1 MDAAITSPRPAEVSH
16 RRVLLLALPMTLSHV
31 TTPLLGLVGATVI
44 GRLGE
49 AHLLGAVAL
58 GAVIFDFLFWSFG
71 ALRMATA
78 GLTAQATG
86 AGSSSEVDLTVAR
99 ALAVA
104 LLVGA
109 AMILGQSPIG
119 LVAFRLAGASE
130 AATEALRTYFFIRI
144 WSAPFT
150 LANYAVLG
158 SVLGRGRT
166 DVGLLLQVAI
176 NLVNIALTLVL
187 VLGWHLGVAGVAAA
201 AVIAEAA
208 GLALGAA
215 ALARLGSHPW
225 RVERRALLDRAA
237 MRRTLA
243 INGNLMVRSAALIAA
258 FGAFTA
264 LSARSGD
271 LVLAANAVLQNM
283 FFIGGYFLDGF
294 ATAAETLCGQAL
306 GARNERGFRRAVRL
320 SLLWSLGFG
329 LVVSGVFLLTG
340 NAFIDLVTTNADVR
354 LVARDYLV
362 FAALAPLIGAAAFAF
377 DGIYAGATWTRT
389 QRDLMLAA
397 LAAFGLALLALRG
410 SGNAGLWLA
419 FLAFLGARAAGQAL
433 LYPHLAAAT
442 FRRPRPALA
451 Q

>member
-1 MDAAITSPRPAEVSH
+1 M
-16 RRVLLLALPMTLSHV
+16 LLLALPMTLSHV

-44 GRLGE
+44 GRLGY

-58 GAVIFDFLFWSFG
+58 GAVIFDFLFWTFG

-86 AGSSSEVDLTVAR
+86 AGSPREVDLTLAR

-109 AMILGQSPIG
+109 AMVLLQSPIG
-119 LVAFRLAGASE
+119 LIAVRLAGASE
-130 AATEALRTYFFIRI
+130 AVTEALEIYFFIRI

-166 DVGLLLQVAI
+166 DVGLVLQVAI
-176 NLVNIALTLVL
+176 NLVNIAVTLVF
-187 VLGWHLGVAGVAAA
+187 VLGLHLGVAGVAVA

-208 GLALGAA
+208 GLGLGAA

-225 RVERRALLDRAA
+225 RVERPALLDRAA

-264 LSARSGD
+264 LSARAGD
-271 LVLAANAVLQNM
+271 LVLAANAVLQNI
-283 FFIGGYFLDGF
+283 FFIGG
-294 ATAAETLCGQAL
+294 
-306 GARNERGFRRAVRL
+306 
-320 SLLWSLGFG
+320 
-329 LVVSGVFLLTG
+329 
-340 NAFIDLVTTNADVR
+340 
-354 LVARDYLV
+354 
-362 FAALAPLIGAAAFAF
+362 
-377 DGIYAGATWTRT
+377 
-389 QRDLMLAA
+389 
-397 LAAFGLALLALRG
+397 
-410 SGNAGLWLA
+410 
-419 FLAFLGARAAGQAL
+419 
-433 LYPHLAAAT
+433 
-442 FRRPRPALA
+442 
-451 Q
+451 